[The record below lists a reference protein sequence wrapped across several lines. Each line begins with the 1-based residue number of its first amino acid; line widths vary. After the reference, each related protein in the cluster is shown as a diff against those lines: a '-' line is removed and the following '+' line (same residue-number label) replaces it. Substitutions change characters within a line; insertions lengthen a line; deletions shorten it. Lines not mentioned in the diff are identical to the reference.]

1 MLLNAHGGS
10 PLATLDERGGTA
22 EAGFER
28 LASIA
33 VRLVSAPV
41 AVISLVDGDGP
52 FAAGDCGECWRA
64 RREAVLSRSLCRLA
78 AESGEPLLLRDA
90 REHPEV
96 LADPTLWLGE
106 VGYAGFPIHR
116 ADGRVAGTLCV
127 ADSRPRVWT
136 DEEVDLLRSLAS
148 LASHVVSRRAE
159 APGVREALAIA
170 ARSASKRGVNLRMLK
185 KAVETMTLGVTVTD
199 VHGRILY
206 INPAD
211 ARMHGYEADELVGKH
226 ARIFAPPA
234 AARPLAPEKM
244 ATVEGWNRETVNVRK
259 DGTIFPV
266 MLRSDVVRDAAGRPL
281 GLVTCCEDLTHRKH
295 LERELLRSAYYDAV
309 TGQPNRG
316 LLTHRLELAVELARM
331 GQGQFALLAVEI
343 DRVQLVADSLGRAAA
358 EELLR
363 AAAERLRECVP
374 PDGMIAHV
382 GGDQFAVL
390 LEDVRGVR
398 EPARIAACIRS
409 TLTAPFRVG
418 GREVFSGASIGIVL
432 GNGTYERA
440 EDVLRDSTIAMV
452 RAREAGEGQYQV
464 FDPAMHA
471 EAIARLHLET
481 DLRHALQRGEL
492 RVHYQPIVKLE
503 TGRIA
508 GFEALARWEHPT
520 RGMILPD
527 EFVPLA
533 EETGLI
539 LPMGL
544 WVLEQACTMLRGL
557 QDRPGGAGMR
567 MAVNL
572 SARQFTQP
580 DLVDRVAEVVARTGI
595 EPGTLELEITEST
608 ILQQSAAVMGMLH
621 RLKALGV
628 RLHVDDFGT
637 GYSSLSYLHRLPLDA
652 LKIDRSFVTGA
663 GDDPL
668 QIVRTIVAM
677 AQALGVEVVT
687 EGIENPGV
695 LSQIRALRCEY
706 GQGYLFSRPASAD
719 AAQALLDSGL
729 SW

>member
-1 MLLNAHGGS
+1 
-10 PLATLDERGGTA
+10 
-22 EAGFER
+22 
-28 LASIA
+28 
-33 VRLVSAPV
+33 
-41 AVISLVDGDGP
+41 
-52 FAAGDCGECWRA
+52 
-64 RREAVLSRSLCRLA
+64 
-78 AESGEPLLLRDA
+78 
-90 REHPEV
+90 
-96 LADPTLWLGE
+96 
-106 VGYAGFPIHR
+106 
-116 ADGRVAGTLCV
+116 
-127 ADSRPRVWT
+127 
-136 DEEVDLLRSLAS
+136 
-148 LASHVVSRRAE
+148 
-159 APGVREALAIA
+159 
-170 ARSASKRGVNLRMLK
+170 
-185 KAVETMTLGVTVTD
+185 
-199 VHGRILY
+199 
-206 INPAD
+206 
-211 ARMHGYEADELVGKH
+211 
-226 ARIFAPPA
+226 
-234 AARPLAPEKM
+234 
-244 ATVEGWNRETVNVRK
+244 
-259 DGTIFPV
+259 
-266 MLRSDVVRDAAGRPL
+266 
-281 GLVTCCEDLTHRKH
+281 
-295 LERELLRSAYYDAV
+295 
-309 TGQPNRG
+309 
-316 LLTHRLELAVELARM
+316 
-331 GQGQFALLAVEI
+331 
-343 DRVQLVADSLGRAAA
+343 
-358 EELLR
+358 
-363 AAAERLRECVP
+363 
-374 PDGMIAHV
+374 
-382 GGDQFAVL
+382 
-390 LEDVRGVR
+390 
-398 EPARIAACIRS
+398 
-409 TLTAPFRVG
+409 
-418 GREVFSGASIGIVL
+418 
-432 GNGTYERA
+432 
-440 EDVLRDSTIAMV
+440 
-452 RAREAGEGQYQV
+452 V

-481 DLRHALQRGEL
+481 DLRHALRRGEL
-492 RVHYQPIVKLE
+492 RVHYQPIVKLD

-544 WVLEQACTMLRGL
+544 WVLEQACTTLRTL

-580 DLVDRVAEVVARTGI
+580 DLVERVAEVVARTGI
-595 EPGTLELEITEST
+595 EPGSLELEITEST

-621 RLKALGV
+621 QLKALGV

-719 AAQALLDSGL
+719 DAQALLDSGL

>member
-1 MLLNAHGGS
+1 MLLNAYGGS

-22 EAGFER
+22 EAGFQR

-41 AVISLVDGDGP
+41 SVISLVDGGGP
-52 FAAGDCGECWRA
+52 YAAGDGGECWRA
-64 RREAVLSRSLCRLA
+64 RREAALPRSLCRLA
-78 AESGEPLLLRDA
+78 AESGEPLLVRDA
-90 REHPEV
+90 REHPAV
-96 LADPTLWLGE
+96 LADATLWLGE
-106 VGYAGFPIHR
+106 AGYAGIPFHR
-116 ADGRVAGTLCV
+116 ADGRVAGILCV

-136 DEEVDLLRSLAS
+136 DEEVELLSSLAS
-148 LASHVVSRRAE
+148 LASHLVSRREE
-159 APGVREALAIA
+159 APGVQEALAIA

-199 VHGRILY
+199 LHGRILY

-211 ARMHGYEADELVGKH
+211 ARMHGYQADELIGKH

-234 AARPLAPEKM
+234 KARPLAPETI
-244 ATVEGWNRETVNVRK
+244 AVAEGWNRETINVRK
-259 DGTIFPV
+259 DGSIFPV
-266 MLRSDVVRDAAGRPL
+266 MLRSDVVRDASGRAL
-281 GLVTCCEDLTHRKH
+281 GLVTCCEDLTQRKH
-295 LERELLRSAYYDAV
+295 LERELLRSAHYDAV

-331 GQGQFALLAVEI
+331 GQGHFALLAVEI
-343 DRVQLVADSLGRAAA
+343 DRVQLVADSLGRASA

-374 PDGMIAHV
+374 PDGMIAHI

-398 EPARIAACIRS
+398 EPARIAACIHS

-432 GNGTYERA
+432 GEGTYERA

-452 RAREAGEGQYQV
+452 RAREAGEGHYQV

-520 RGMILPD
+520 RGMIQPD

-544 WVLEQACTMLRGL
+544 WVLEQACATLRTL
-557 QDRPGGAGMR
+557 QDRPGGAGIR

-595 EPGTLELEITEST
+595 EPGSLELEITEST
-608 ILQQSAAVMGMLH
+608 ILQQSTAVMGMLH
-621 RLKALGV
+621 GLKALGV

-663 GDDPL
+663 GEDPL

-719 AAQALLDSGL
+719 EARALLDSGL